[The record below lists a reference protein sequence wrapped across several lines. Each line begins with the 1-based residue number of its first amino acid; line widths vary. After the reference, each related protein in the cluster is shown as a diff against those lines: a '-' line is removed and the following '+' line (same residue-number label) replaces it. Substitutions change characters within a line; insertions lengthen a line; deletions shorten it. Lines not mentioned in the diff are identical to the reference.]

1 MKKAFKGRITMIV
14 GGLALVAL
22 VVYAFLPKPI
32 AVDIAPVTRGAMR
45 LTIDEDGRT
54 RVKERYVVSAPL
66 SGRLQRITLKAGD
79 EVRAG
84 NSLIATIE
92 PVDPMLLDERTRAQ
106 AEARVKAAD
115 SARAQAAAILERA
128 KAAHTLAKTEL
139 ERVRQLVAEKIA
151 TQRELDNAIAIERA
165 AAEELKAAQF
175 AAQIAEFEL
184 EQAKAVL
191 MTARPRSTQESENA
205 KFEIHSPVNGRVL
218 RVLQESATVVQPGT
232 PLVAVGDPTDLE
244 VEVDVLSADAVKIPA
259 NAKVILEHW
268 GGERPLTGRV
278 RRVEPAAFT
287 KISALGVEEQRVWV
301 IIDLTDPPE
310 MRANL
315 GDGYRLEARVVIWEN
330 DNVLKVPSG
339 ALFRAGKSWA
349 VFVAKGRKAA
359 LRQIT
364 IGRNNGLEAEVLAGL
379 SEGDRVI
386 VHPSDKIRDGVS
398 IAPR

>member
-1 MKKAFKGRITMIV
+1 MKKAFKGKITMIV

-32 AVDIAPVTRGAMR
+32 AVDIAPVVRGAMR

-66 SGRLQRITLKAGD
+66 AGRLQRITLKAGD
-79 EVRAG
+79 EVRTG
-84 NSLIATIE
+84 NTLIAVIE

-128 KAAHTLAKTEL
+128 RAAHALAKTEL
-139 ERVRQLVAEKIA
+139 ERVRQLIADKIA
-151 TQRELDNAIAIERA
+151 TQRELDNATAAERA

-191 MTARPRSTQESENA
+191 MTARPRSTQDAENG

-218 RVLQESATVVQPGT
+218 RVFQESATVVQPGT

-268 GGERPLTGRV
+268 GGDRPLTGRV

-301 IIDLTDPPE
+301 IIDLADPPE
-310 MRANL
+310 TRAKL

-339 ALFRAGKSWA
+339 ALFRAGNGWA
-349 VFVAKGRKAA
+349 VFVAQGKRAA
-359 LRQIT
+359 LRPIT
-364 IGRNNGLEAEVLAGL
+364 IGKNNGLEAEALAGL
-379 SEGDRVI
+379 SEGDRVL
-386 VHPSDKIRDGVS
+386 VHPSDKVRDGVA
-398 IAPR
+398 ITPR